1 MEALLYVSL
10 FWYSI
15 QVEKRM
21 KLMKIVKIVFQSIE
35 YLCFYFCQ
43 FSEYHHTHI
52 YAPSLVGLHLEA
64 IVTPHQNCDDR
75 CSNTYSG
82 YCEDENCHGCHG
94 MLGETGN
101 DSANVCSWEDYQKLR
116 TLIPNEWCIATDLWP
131 LACILKQCPV
141 LNKLTLRN
149 SKNALVKSAAISEHL
164 KVVKIVCKEAD
175 DGVYKIVKCF
185 STWKLLSKG
194 GISRQNVNY

>member
-1 MEALLYVSL
+1 MPIVHPRIIIKNTFDFTDGMPLVSRHLRKLDLSSLELKECFLNFSSCPALKWLSFSDHCCFDSV
-10 FWYSI
+10 
-15 QVEKRM
+15 K
-21 KLMKIVKIVFQSIE
+21 KIVFQSIE

-52 YAPSLVGLHLEA
+52 YAPSLVGLHLEGFQGRTPFLESMPSLVAA

-116 TLIPNEWCIATDLWP
+116 
-131 LACILKQCPV
+131 V
-141 LNKLTLRN
+141 
-149 SKNALVKSAAISEHL
+149 
-164 KVVKIVCKEAD
+164 
-175 DGVYKIVKCF
+175 
-185 STWKLLSKG
+185 
-194 GISRQNVNY
+194 